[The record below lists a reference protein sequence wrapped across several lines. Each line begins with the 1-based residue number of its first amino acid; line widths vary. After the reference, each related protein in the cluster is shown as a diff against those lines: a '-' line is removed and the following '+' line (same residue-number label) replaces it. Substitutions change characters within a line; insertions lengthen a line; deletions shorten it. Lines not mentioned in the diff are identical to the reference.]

1 LNRRRWIAGILGL
14 VVAGGALAG
23 WRLSSDGKDEAARRP
38 SSGAFPAP
46 GSPPVAAAGAF
57 RVVYRIEDS
66 AGPEIRTLTGV
77 VAMRRPYEARLES
90 RDGPPPG
97 GKVLSATVTNRNY
110 QFALSGDDQ
119 EDYGFAVSPA
129 TAPQT
134 YSGPALRAG
143 VAAGVAAEAGED
155 EVLGERCVRFV
166 YLQGGTEP
174 LAPGTETQRVESC
187 VTADGILLRE
197 AVTLGGRRVRLAEAV
212 TVERSPAFPAETFFT
227 GRKPARGDPFS
238 AQQIVAEGKAPK
250 DVKLLLSA
258 VPPGFSLDRRVTVRR
273 AAGPESPPRLF
284 YNEAFVRG
292 PELVVTEQFL
302 QQGVGPPWPAEEGSP
317 QDLGEGRT
325 GRLVVHAGSVEVR
338 MNVDGTHA
346 RVFAPRLD
354 LALYCARTMAA
365 GQS

>member
-1 LNRRRWIAGILGL
+1 
-14 VVAGGALAG
+14 
-23 WRLSSDGKDEAARRP
+23 
-38 SSGAFPAP
+38 
-46 GSPPVAAAGAF
+46 
-57 RVVYRIEDS
+57 VVYRVEDS
-66 AGPEIRTLTGV
+66 AGPETRTLTSV
-77 VAMRRPYEARLES
+77 VAVRRPYEARLES
-90 RDGPPPG
+90 REGPPPE

-110 QFALSGDDQ
+110 QFALSADDK
-119 EDYGFAVSPA
+119 EDYGFEVSPA

-134 YSGPALRAG
+134 YSVPALRAG
-143 VAAGVAAEAGED
+143 VAAGVAAEAGE
-155 EVLGERCVRFV
+155 EVVLGERCIRFV

-174 LAPGTETQRVESC
+174 LAPGTDEQRTESC

-212 TVERSPAFPAETFFT
+212 TVERSPAFPSETFLA
-227 GRKPARGDPFS
+227 GRKPARGGAFG
-238 AQQIVAEGKAPK
+238 AQQIVSVGKAPK

-258 VPPGFSLDRRVTVRR
+258 IPPGFSLDRRVTVRR

-292 PELVVTEQFL
+292 PVLVVTEQFL
-302 QQGVGPPWPAEEGSP
+302 QQGVGPPWPAGEGSP

-338 MNVDGTHA
+338 LEVDGTHA

-354 LALYCARTMAA
+354 LALYCAGTMAA
-365 GQS
+365 ADN